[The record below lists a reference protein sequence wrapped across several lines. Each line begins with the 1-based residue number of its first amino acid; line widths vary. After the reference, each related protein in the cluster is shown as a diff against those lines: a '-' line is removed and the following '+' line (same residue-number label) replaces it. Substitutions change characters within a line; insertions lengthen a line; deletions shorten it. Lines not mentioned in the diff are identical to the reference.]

1 MLTILKAHASN
12 QRAYFIVHFYV
23 GLAFSVCDCKAL
35 IVQERHSSIFYIPVR
50 VLKVNL
56 VI

>member
-35 IVQERHSSIFYIPVR
+35 IVQERHSRIFYIPVR

-56 VI
+56 FI